1 MVTPPAFLV
10 TGHHYKIT
18 YTDNSLLTGI
28 YNGGTDPQ
36 GWICLTPVEE
46 NSNTVIWVR
55 LAEVRTITVFPPARS
70 RRSEPASLSAREALP
85 AARPAR
91 RKSARSAKK
100 AAGGVAQKAPK
111 AKKKK

>member
-28 YNGGTDPQ
+28 YNGGTDPH

-46 NSNTVIWVR
+46 NSHSVIWVR
-55 LAEVRTITVFPPARS
+55 LEEVRTITVLPHSRS
-70 RRSEPASLSAREALP
+70 RRSEPASLSMRE
-85 AARPAR
+85 ARPAVKPAK
-91 RKSARSAKK
+91 RKLAKAAKK
-100 AAGGVAQKAPK
+100 AAGTVVQKALK